1 MSLQQLERRQP
12 INYVDEANFERATD
26 PNKQG
31 LVCVIG
37 GVRLATGV
45 VKVAG
50 MSADD
55 ELLVELLPLETRLD
69 ELNANVGDVTD
80 VPAATDSGNYS
91 IIALI
96 KRGLQH
102 LTNILAG
109 INSLAVSSAGNISVQ
124 TAAVG
129 SDWTAFAAQAC
140 ERLVVLNTTGTT
152 LEFRQGGAG
161 VGLQIPNSAGFTFE
175 GITNTNQIEVRRVD
189 LSNTQVTTYC
199 RWEA

>member
-1 MSLQQLERRQP
+1 MSLQQLERRAP
-12 INYVDEANFERATD
+12 VNYTDEANFERATD

-37 GVRLATGV
+37 GVRTATGV

-69 ELNANVGDVTD
+69 ELSSNVGDVTD
-80 VPAATDSGNYS
+80 ITAADDTGSYS

-102 LTNILAG
+102 LTSILSG
-109 INSLAVSSAGNISVQ
+109 INSLAVTSAGNISVQ

-129 SDWTAFAAQAC
+129 SDWTAFASQTC
-140 ERLVVLNTTGTT
+140 ERLIVLNTTGTT

-161 VGLQIPNSAGFTFE
+161 ASLQIPNSAGFTFE
-175 GITNTNQIEVRRVD
+175 GITNANQIEIRRVD
-189 LSNTQVTTYC
+189 LSNTQVTAYC